1 MMSRDIYRYRTKQKK
16 QKGKEKKKISSYS
29 NLRVFHLLFQMKN
42 HISEI
47 EIKHFILIKKIED
60 NDIKYTLLISFIQ
73 WQKREEQKRC
83 LSHKGRN

>member
-47 EIKHFILIKKIED
+47 EIKHFILIKKIQD
-60 NDIKYTLLISFIQ
+60 NDIKYTLLITFIH
-73 WQKREEQKRC
+73 WQK
-83 LSHKGRN
+83 KGRTKAVLKP